1 MMNELNNDK
10 NLREA
15 VNRREKKLQPVSDDL
30 NNRLLQRLEEELS
43 PAKHKPLWLYAA
55 VAAAA
60 CIALFLVFHFTQEQS
75 SQQPV
80 VAQQMEEQAPQQQA
94 ESTAEVTEPVEASE
108 PVDETPEPVVEE
120 PKSVKKQRK
129 VVMLLVE
136 LIPTSEAKSDNVKSL
151 PESLIAKV
159 KAYDKQSDL
168 SRMTGID
175 DPDSLVE
182 MAYQM
187 DNTVSLMTMAAQVE
201 DIRQRGMRLHE
212 EIRQQM
218 KY

>member
-1 MMNELNNDK
+1 MNELNNDK

-15 VNRREKKLQPVSDDL
+15 VNRREQQLQPVSDDL
-30 NNRLLQRLEEELS
+30 NNRLLQRLEEEPS

-80 VAQQMEEQAPQQQA
+80 VALQMEEQATKQV
-94 ESTAEVTEPVEASE
+94 ESPAAANEPVEATE

-218 KY
+218 KN

>member
-1 MMNELNNDK
+1 MNELRNDK

-30 NNRLLQRLEEELS
+30 NNRLLQRLEEEPS

-80 VAQQMEEQAPQQQA
+80 VAQQMEEQTPQQTEQ
-94 ESTAEVTEPVEASE
+94 TAEVTESVEATE

-120 PKSVKKQRK
+120 PKSVKKQGK

-218 KY
+218 KN

>member
-30 NNRLLQRLEEELS
+30 NDRLLQRLEEELS

-60 CIALFLVFHFTQEQS
+60 CIALLFVFHFTQEHS

-80 VAQQMEEQAPQQQA
+80 VAQQMEEQTPQQTEQT
-94 ESTAEVTEPVEASE
+94 SKVTEPVEATE

-218 KY
+218 KN

>member
-1 MMNELNNDK
+1 
-10 NLREA
+10 
-15 VNRREKKLQPVSDDL
+15 
-30 NNRLLQRLEEELS
+30 
-43 PAKHKPLWLYAA
+43 
-55 VAAAA
+55 
-60 CIALFLVFHFTQEQS
+60 
-75 SQQPV
+75 
-80 VAQQMEEQAPQQQA
+80 MEEQTPQQTEQ
-94 ESTAEVTEPVEASE
+94 TAEVTEPVEATE

-218 KY
+218 KN

>member
-1 MMNELNNDK
+1 MNELNNDK

-15 VNRREKKLQPVSDDL
+15 VNRREQQLQPVSDDL
-30 NNRLLQRLEEELS
+30 NNRLLQRLEEEQA
-43 PAKHKPLWLYAA
+43 PAKHKRLWLYAA

-80 VAQQMEEQAPQQQA
+80 VAQQMEEQAPQQTEQT
-94 ESTAEVTEPVEASE
+94 SEVTEPVEATE

-218 KY
+218 KN